1 MTSEARLG
9 LELRWVI
16 LSPGSEPGC
25 ALPQLTAMLL
35 LQSQALLLE
44 AGAEGASRLGLQ
56 RTELSSEFSAIPVDT
71 MGPARPCLPLCGEQV
86 PSAPA
91 DPSFSHWVKSEV
103 TAFAHRKARLP
114 TERQAGLVAARSA
127 LCGEHPPEPPLC

>member
-35 LQSQALLLE
+35 LQALLLE

-71 MGPARPCLPLCGEQV
+71 TGPARPCLPLCGEQV
-86 PSAPA
+86 PSGPCR
-91 DPSFSHWVKSEV
+91 PFFFPLGEV
-103 TAFAHRKARLP
+103 
-114 TERQAGLVAARSA
+114 
-127 LCGEHPPEPPLC
+127 